1 LQFVHFLLVM
11 TMALLAVS
19 QAARLPEEY
28 RAGGD
33 RVLILAGPIAVGL
46 LALSWI
52 LIAFFE
58 QRRRC

>member
-1 LQFVHFLLVM
+1 M

-33 RVLILAGPIAVGL
+33 RVLILAAPIVIGV

-52 LIAFFE
+52 LLAFFDE
-58 QRRRC
+58 QRR